1 MPGGGEAW
9 ADSRPGTRPRAL
21 RASRPAP
28 GPAPR
33 LSGHRTGQDKAPT
46 IYGTTRIEGDPP
58 FAFSTASGEPPIP
71 PNVWSPRCPCLSGPR
86 STILQWRSPAPRRQL
101 SVFSD
106 CLGSS
111 GGGGRGTPPCG
122 LRRLPFLSFLLFCM
136 RCCDSDVMPGTNS
149 SFRDGIFYPASSFW
163 GGECPRGLQGS
174 HPRKV
179 DTGLTRLGHAIRT
192 CSTDVEITPSGCF
205 SPPRGSV
212 GGRPF

>member
-1 MPGGGEAW
+1 MAQPG
-9 ADSRPGTRPRAL
+9 SRETPLRLFHGVWGAAHPPECVVAPVPLLIWPEKHHPAVAQPG
-21 RASRPAP
+21 
-28 GPAPR
+28 
-33 LSGHRTGQDKAPT
+33 
-46 IYGTTRIEGDPP
+46 
-58 FAFSTASGEPPIP
+58 
-71 PNVWSPRCPCLSGPR
+71 
-86 STILQWRSPAPRRQL
+86 SPATVVCIQRLPGL
-101 SVFSD
+101 
-106 CLGSS
+106 LW
-111 GGGGRGTPPCG
+111 GRGTPPCG

-136 RCCDSDVMPGTNS
+136 RCCNSDVMPGTNS

-212 GGRPF
+212 GRRPF